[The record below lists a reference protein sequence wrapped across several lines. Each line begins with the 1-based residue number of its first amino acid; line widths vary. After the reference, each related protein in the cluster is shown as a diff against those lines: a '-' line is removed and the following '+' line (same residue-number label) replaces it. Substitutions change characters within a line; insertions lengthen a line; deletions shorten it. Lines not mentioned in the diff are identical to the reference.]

1 MKPKPNSIMET
12 TKDPNDKLTGWLNDL
27 KSKQATLPQK
37 DEQALIDEVLKA
49 NNDWTEH
56 ADYVRDLGRHPL
68 ISALTAGYALQALK
82 QKHTAQRDW
91 VAFLKGKLPDL
102 SQATVYRYLKL
113 AERYPDPK
121 AVPIDMSIST
131 AYRLAGVL
139 PEGGSKSLKK
149 SSADQKAKSS
159 GRKPAALIKSMNS
172 LATSLSE
179 SLEAWPVEPRNCKTL
194 ANCVDEI
201 ILHLG
206 KIKDGL
212 ISRMPVSSGPA
223 RPEDPIVP
231 TPPKTPSWVIDPNSL

>member
-1 MKPKPNSIMET
+1 MET
-12 TKDPNDKLTGWLNDL
+12 TKNPNEQLTGWLNDL
-27 KSKQATLPQK
+27 RSKQATLPQK

-82 QKHTAQRDW
+82 QKQKAERNW
-91 VAFLKGKLPDL
+91 VAFLKGKLPQL
-102 SQATVYRYLKL
+102 SPATVYRYLKL

-121 AVPIDMSIST
+121 AVPIDISIST

-149 SSADQKAKSS
+149 SSAVKMAKSS

-172 LATSLSE
+172 LATNLSE
-179 SLEAWPVEPRNCKTL
+179 SLAAWPVEPRNCKAL
-194 ANCVDEI
+194 ADGIHEI
-201 ILHLG
+201 ILQLG
-206 KIKDGL
+206 KVNAGL
-212 ISRMPVSSGPA
+212 ISRTAVSSGPA
-223 RPEDPIVP
+223 RPEYPEVPIP
-231 TPPKTPSWVIDPNSL
+231 LGKPSWL

>member
-149 SSADQKAKSS
+149 SSAVKMAKSS

-172 LATSLSE
+172 LATNLSE
-179 SLEAWPVEPRNCKTL
+179 SLAAWPVDPRNCKAL
-194 ANCVDEI
+194 ADGIHEI
-201 ILHLG
+201 ILQLG
-206 KIKDGL
+206 KVKAGL
-212 ISRMPVSSGPA
+212 ISRTAVSSGPA
-223 RPEDPIVP
+223 RPEYPEVPIP
-231 TPPKTPSWVIDPNSL
+231 LGKPSWL